1 MREKI
6 EKKITDIIDF
16 IISKDVDKITYNEY
30 RILDNKL
37 SSMKLEEESKERNK
51 HFAEM
56 MASTFAGSFGGPTPL
71 PESTED

>member
-71 PESTED
+71 PESTEE

>member
-37 SSMKLEEESKERNK
+37 SNMKFEEESKERNK

-71 PESTED
+71 PELTEE

>member
-6 EKKITDIIDF
+6 EKKITDIINF

-37 SSMKLEEESKERNK
+37 SSMKFEEESKERNK

-56 MASTFAGSFGGPTPL
+56 MASTCAGSFGGPTPL
-71 PESTED
+71 PESTEE

>member
-6 EKKITDIIDF
+6 EKKITDIINF

-37 SSMKLEEESKERNK
+37 SSMKFEEESKERNK

-71 PESTED
+71 PESTEE

>member
-1 MREKI
+1 MKEKI

-37 SSMKLEEESKERNK
+37 SSMKFEEESKERNK

-71 PESTED
+71 PESTEE

>member
-37 SSMKLEEESKERNK
+37 SSMKFEEESKERNK

-71 PESTED
+71 PESTEE

>member
-1 MREKI
+1 MKEKI

-37 SSMKLEEESKERNK
+37 SSMKFEEENKERNK

-71 PESTED
+71 PESTEE

>member
-37 SSMKLEEESKERNK
+37 SSMKFEEENKERNK

-71 PESTED
+71 PESTEE

>member
-16 IISKDVDKITYNEY
+16 IISKEVDKITYNEY

-37 SSMKLEEESKERNK
+37 SSMKFEEESKERNK

-71 PESTED
+71 PESTEE

>member
-37 SSMKLEEESKERNK
+37 SSMKFEEESKERNE

-71 PESTED
+71 PESTEE

>member
-30 RILDNKL
+30 RIRDNKL
-37 SSMKLEEESKERNK
+37 SSMKFEEESKERNK

-71 PESTED
+71 PESTEE

>member
-37 SSMKLEEESKERNK
+37 SSIKFEEESKERNK

-71 PESTED
+71 PESTEE

>member
-1 MREKI
+1 MKEKI

-37 SSMKLEEESKERNK
+37 SSMKFEEENKERNK

-56 MASTFAGSFGGPTPL
+56 MASTFVGSFGGPTPL
-71 PESTED
+71 PESTEE